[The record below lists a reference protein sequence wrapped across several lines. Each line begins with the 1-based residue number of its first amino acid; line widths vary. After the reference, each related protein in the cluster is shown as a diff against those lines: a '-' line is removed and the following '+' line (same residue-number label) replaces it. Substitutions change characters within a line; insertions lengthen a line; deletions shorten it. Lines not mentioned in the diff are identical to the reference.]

1 MMRVAILSDTHGQL
15 DARIAELI
23 ERCDIAVHGG
33 DIGSADVLS
42 RLRPRSGRVHA
53 VIGNN
58 DVARKWP
65 EDERALLER
74 LPEQDRVALPG
85 GELVVVHGHQLSA
98 KGRHDRLRRQ
108 YPQARAIVYGHSHR
122 LVADCESDPWVLNPG
137 AAGRARTCG
146 GPSCMLLSATAGD
159 WSLSIHRFDLPRD
172 KAKTA
177 RRIAI
182 DRPEKRQQESRS
194 GLF

>member
-1 MMRVAILSDTHGQL
+1 MRVAILSDTHGQL

-33 DIGSADVLS
+33 DIGGADVLS

-74 LPEQDRVALPG
+74 LPEQDCVALPG
-85 GELVVVHGHQLSA
+85 GELVVVHGHRLSA

-122 LVADCESDPWVLNPG
+122 LVADCESEPWVLNPG
-137 AAGRARTCG
+137 AAGRARTYG
-146 GPSCMLLSATAGD
+146 GPSCMLLSATAED

-172 KAKTA
+172 KANTA
-177 RRIAI
+177 RRMAM
-182 DRPEKRQQESRS
+182 DHPKKRQQESRS